1 VTAGT
6 AGTAGPDDALLLET
20 LQALETELHHPGTPC
35 TPDRLQAL
43 LHPQFHEV
51 GRSGLAYDRATVTA
65 YLAQRATPP
74 AVQSCDFTLSRLAQD
89 VALLSYR
96 STELRDGS
104 VEPLRTWRAS
114 LWVHTAQ
121 GWQLRYHQGTPMAA
135 SL

>member
-1 VTAGT
+1 MNAGVV
-6 AGTAGPDDALLLET
+6 APDDALLLDT
-20 LQALETELHHPGTPC
+20 LRALETELHHPGSPSTPE
-35 TPDRLQAL
+35 RLQAL

-51 GRSGLAYDRATVTA
+51 GRSGLAYDRSTVTA

-74 AVQSCDFTLSRLAQD
+74 SVQSCDFTISRLAPD

-104 VEPLRTWRAS
+104 VEALRTWRAS
-114 LWVHTAQ
+114 LWVHTPQ

-135 SL
+135 SV